1 MPKLPV
7 ESVTI
12 VGFGLIGASLAAA
25 LKERASQIV
34 VNAIDLPS
42 VAADPEA
49 RSRVDALVSLESE
62 ARCREL
68 VAASD
73 LTVLASPVRS
83 IEAQLQVFLPHA
95 RIVTDCGSTKRS
107 IVASVRGHHASH
119 FVPGHPMAGKTVG
132 GFAAASGELFAG
144 RPWILCP
151 EGCSSDALERVR
163 AVVRFVDAE
172 PAEMSAAD
180 HDRAVALTSHLPKVL
195 AGLLVQQCHA
205 LGAES
210 ARGPAFLGA
219 TRVASGDV
227 GIWRDIL
234 ETNADQVAVAAERL
248 SRELGQLSE
257 SLGRG
262 DLGPTLEL
270 LETARRLKR

>member
-34 VNAIDLPS
+34 VNAIDLPR

-68 VAASD
+68 VAGSD
-73 LTVLASPVRS
+73 LTVLASPVRI
-83 IEAQLQVFLPHA
+83 IEEQLQVFLPHA

-107 IVASVRGHHASH
+107 IVASLRGRDASH

-151 EGCSSDALERVR
+151 EGCSPEALERVR

-172 PAEMSAAD
+172 PAEMSAED
-180 HDRAVALTSHLPKVL
+180 HDRAVALTSHLPKLL
-195 AGLLVQQCHA
+195 AGLLVRQCHT

-248 SRELGQLSE
+248 SRELAQLSE

-262 DLGPTLEL
+262 DLEPTLEL
-270 LETARRLKR
+270 LEAARRLKR